1 MNNRLRTLFIFF
13 LLLCSSIAVLTCIS
27 LVQKEMN
34 RIIIENKLTDTD
46 PVENAPPI
54 VAFTTV
60 ALGSFRGLLADIL
73 WLRATELQD
82 AGNYF
87 EMVQLASWIT
97 KLQPRFAGATAYLA
111 WNMAYNI
118 SVTCSSFEDR
128 WRWVQRGIE
137 LIRDDA
143 LKYNPADPMLYK
155 EIGWIYQHKVGNV
168 MDDANLYYK
177 NQMAIMLMKVFG
189 GPEPN
194 WKELSMAPVTE
205 KDFLDKFPKDDV
217 FWTALNSSGYMTIDK
232 LSEAFRETG
241 VLPEKFTK
249 ALNDPNREKYILSY
263 LRASWLRSVYKLDPK
278 LIYKI
283 NLKYGNLDW
292 RSPESHA
299 IYWSEL
305 GLEKCPKHSDINLER
320 MITQSLKDAFMG
332 GKLLTVDKDNYASV
346 ITVPNLNLADAVR
359 KTYIDAYENNKSNSF
374 RSALEN
380 FTKDAIIVLYTYGNY
395 TKAKEYFDIQKK
407 EMPDNKEYKVSL
419 DEFVLKEW
427 VEDVQSATLK
437 QANDIISGL
446 IYRSCYYFA
455 YGDADAALAQE
466 KLARLVYNRYQKD
479 QSGALKRV
487 GLAPFNQMKSNIT
500 QACIKS
506 FPPALAEGLKKQI
519 EQEQLLA
526 KEKDPQSSPQ
536 TPSQSQLPAPQ
547 Q

>member
-1 MNNRLRTLFIFF
+1 MNNTLKTLFAFF
-13 LLLCSSIAVLTCIS
+13 LVLCVSFILLAGISI
-27 LVQKEMN
+27 VQKEMN
-34 RIIIENKLTDTD
+34 RIIIEKKLTDTD

-60 ALGSFRGLLADIL
+60 ALGSFRGLLADVL
-73 WLRATELQD
+73 WLRTIELQD

-143 LKYNPADPMLYK
+143 LKYNPVDPMLYK

-177 NQMAIMLMKVFG
+177 NQMGITFTKVFG

-194 WKELSMAPVTE
+194 WKDLSSAPATE
-205 KDFLDKFPKDDV
+205 KEFLAKFPEDDV
-217 FWTALNSSGYMTIDK
+217 FWQALTGSGYMTLNK
-232 LSEAFRETG
+232 LSDAFRDTG

-249 ALNDPNREKYILSY
+249 LLNDPGREKYIVSY
-263 LRASWLRSVYKLDPK
+263 LRASWLKEVYKLNPK

-305 GLEKCPKHSDINLER
+305 GLEKCPNHADINLER

-332 GKLLTVDKDNYASV
+332 GKLLMIDKDNYASV

-359 KTYIDAYENNKSNSF
+359 KTYIEAYEKNKSNSF
-374 RSALEN
+374 KSALDN
-380 FTKDAIIVLYTYGNY
+380 FTKDAIIILYTYGNY
-395 TKAKEYFDIQKK
+395 TKAKEYFNDQKK

-427 VEDVQSATLK
+427 IEDVQSATLK

-446 IYRSCYYFA
+446 LYRSCYYFA

-479 QSGALKRV
+479 QTGALRRV
-487 GLAPFNQMKSNIT
+487 GLAPLNQIKSNIT
-500 QACIKS
+500 QACLKS
-506 FPPALAEGLKKQI
+506 FPPVLAESLRKQI
-519 EQEQLLA
+519 EQEQLS
-526 KEKDPQSSPQ
+526 KEKEEPQVNK
-536 TPSQSQLPAPQ
+536 
-547 Q
+547 